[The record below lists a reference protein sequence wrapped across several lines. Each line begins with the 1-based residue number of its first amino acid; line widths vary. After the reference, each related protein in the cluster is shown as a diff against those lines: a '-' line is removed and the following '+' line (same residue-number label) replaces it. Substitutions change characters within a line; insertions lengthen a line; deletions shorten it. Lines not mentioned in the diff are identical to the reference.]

1 MERGLSAIRAAADD
15 ELKAECAAGGR
26 AVASRRGFLA
36 GAAALALGVRHA
48 PAADDWNAGRLAHLI
63 PAASHDRLLIKTSFE
78 APLDDAPRLLIDG
91 RRVAAGF
98 RTDGRGRFWRFAA
111 AGLAPATTYTLRIAD
126 AGGAPLCDPWPL
138 TTLPAPGAP
147 AESLRILAFTCGGG
161 VDGIRLG
168 ERSLFL
174 DMAAR
179 RRLLARGLALRPDV
193 VISNGDMIYWD
204 LATALNKGEALAK
217 VARATWA
224 KVGEIDFSRA
234 MLGTDNE
241 AVLTRIADR
250 QIADLYGTSLRSV
263 PSFFLPD
270 DHDLFENDEATAALV
285 TLPPT
290 PDRLAAARAIQSL
303 YYPEFLPDANRPRGL
318 TGKGAAGRSADLS
331 ESFGTLRYGT
341 LLEAVLYDTKR
352 HATIAGDE
360 AGMVPGDA
368 EQWLLARTAADDTRH
383 FFHVPSTPFGWSAGK
398 FGEWYPDVVGAG
410 GTLGTAGAKP
420 FWPAGWWRQHQ
431 RLVAALAAQ
440 TQRIPLAVQGDLHAV
455 GYGLLRRSGAGDL
468 GANPV
473 HLVLTGPLGT
483 GDLGFPSAYRGTKA
497 QPSSLLAVEEAMPP
511 MEKNGFAIIDLTP
524 EQVRLRLFA
533 WRPPDRVQQIDDL
546 EPTFSVELSR
556 QC

>member
-1 MERGLSAIRAAADD
+1 MERGRSAIPAASGDRSTPR
-15 ELKAECAAGGR
+15 AAGGG

-36 GAAALALGVRHA
+36 GAAALVLGARHA
-48 PAADDWNAGRLAHLI
+48 PAAEDWNAGPVAHLI
-63 PAASHDRLLIKTSFE
+63 PAASHHRLLIKVSFD
-78 APLDDAPRLLIDG
+78 APLDGAPQLLIDG
-91 RRVAAGF
+91 RAAATGL
-98 RTDGRGRFWRFAA
+98 RTDGRGRFWQFDA
-111 AGLAPATTYTLRIAD
+111 AGLAPATTYTLQVAD
-126 AGGAPLCDPWPL
+126 AGGTALCDPWPL
-138 TTLPAPGAP
+138 TTFPAPGAP

-168 ERSLFL
+168 ERTLFL

-179 RRLLARGLALRPDV
+179 RRLLVRGLSLRPDV

-217 VARATWA
+217 AARATWA
-224 KVGEIDFSRA
+224 KVGEIDFGRA
-234 MLGTDNE
+234 MLGTGNE
-241 AVLTRIADR
+241 SVLTRIADR

-270 DHDLFENDEATAALV
+270 DHDLFENDEATDALV

-290 PDRLAAARAIQSL
+290 PGRLAAARAIQSL

-318 TGKGAAGRSADLS
+318 TGNGAGDWSADLS
-331 ESFGTLRYGT
+331 ESFGALRYGT
-341 LLEAVLYDTKR
+341 LLEAVFYDTKR

-360 AGMVPGDA
+360 AGMVPGDV

-398 FGEWYPDVVGAG
+398 FGEWYPDVVGEG
-410 GTLGTAGAKP
+410 GTLGTAAAKP

-440 TQRIPLAVQGDLHAV
+440 KQRIPLAVQGDLHAL
-455 GYGLLRRSGAGDL
+455 GYGLLQRSGAEDF

-473 HLVLTGPLGT
+473 QLVLTGPLGT

-497 QPSSLLAVEEAMPP
+497 QASSLLVVEETTPP
-511 MEKNGFAIIDLTP
+511 MEKNGFTIIDLTP
-524 EQVRLRLFA
+524 EQIRLWLFA
-533 WRPPDRVQQIDDL
+533 WRPPDRVQQIDEL
-546 EPTFSVELSR
+546 EPAFSVELPR
-556 QC
+556 RR